1 RGPRA
6 VGALDRRE
14 GGALRGGPGDG
25 GPAVRTRRRDRGAGG
40 ALSPVR
46 PRDQA
51 GRAPADV
58 TALETDVL
66 VVGYGCAG
74 AAAAITAA
82 DVGADVVVVEKTPAG
97 GGNCRY
103 AGGFLWDVSGPAAVR
118 HVEALCGG
126 LTDREVIEAYVDG
139 LHGVRDWVAEL
150 GREMVVFVP
159 PDI

>member
-1 RGPRA
+1 MRRSGSHPRPPA

-14 GGALRGGPGDG
+14 RGALRGGPGDA
-25 GPAVRTRRRDRGAGG
+25 AVRTRRRDRGAGG

-58 TALETDVL
+58 TALQTDVL

-82 DVGADVVVVEKTPAG
+82 DAGADVVVVEKTPAG
-97 GGNCRY
+97 GGNCSY
-103 AGGFLWDVSGPAAVR
+103 AGGFLWDVGGPAAVR
-118 HVEALCGG
+118 H
-126 LTDREVIEAYVDG
+126 
-139 LHGVRDWVAEL
+139 
-150 GREMVVFVP
+150 
-159 PDI
+159 